1 MDVLFAILLVGVV
14 AFYMYKTQKNRQ
26 RFKLE
31 RVKLLQG
38 DGVKRTLEERKKLL
52 EKFTLGEISRGWRL
66 ISQSDEI
73 VILEYGKRPNHIL
86 HFLLCI
92 PTFGLWLIVWLLL
105 SFSMNIK
112 RKTYSINE
120 FGVIQEQL
128 SVYTG

>member
-1 MDVLFAILLVGVV
+1 MDVLFAILLISVV
-14 AFYMYKTQKNRQ
+14 AFYMYKTQKNGQ
-26 RFKLE
+26 RFKQE

-92 PTFGLWLIVWLLL
+92 PTFGFWLIVWLLL

>member
-1 MDVLFAILLVGVV
+1 M
-14 AFYMYKTQKNRQ
+14 AFYMYKTQKNGQ
-26 RFKLE
+26 RFKQE

-92 PTFGLWLIVWLLL
+92 PTFGFWLIVWLLL

>member
-1 MDVLFAILLVGVV
+1 MIVLISPF
-14 AFYMYKTQKNRQ
+14 AFYIYKIQKNRQ
-26 RFKLE
+26 RFKQE
-31 RVKLLQG
+31 RVTLLQG

>member
-1 MDVLFAILLVGVV
+1 MDILFAILLISVV
-14 AFYMYKTQKNRQ
+14 AFYMYKTQKNGQ
-26 RFKLE
+26 KFKQE

-92 PTFGLWLIVWLLL
+92 PTIGLWLIVWLLL
-105 SFSMNIK
+105 SFSMKIK

>member
-1 MDVLFAILLVGVV
+1 MDVFFAILVIGVI

-26 RFKLE
+26 RFKQE

-38 DGVKRTLEERKKLL
+38 DGVKRTLEDRKKLL